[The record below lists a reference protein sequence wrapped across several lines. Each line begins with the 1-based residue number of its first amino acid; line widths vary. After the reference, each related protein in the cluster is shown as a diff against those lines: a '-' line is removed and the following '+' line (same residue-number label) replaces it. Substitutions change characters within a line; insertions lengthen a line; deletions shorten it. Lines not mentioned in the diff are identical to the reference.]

1 MNLLK
6 TKNGKNVGKALT
18 VVCAI
23 FIIIN
28 AFSIFGNFLN
38 LFDLEAANQIY
49 VDNNID
55 FVLTYPMVIYQIIMS
70 ILIVVAAVFTLKGE
84 KIGIFIYLG
93 VQIIGIIYTIITK
106 TFIFDSLYSLVVMIS
121 LLGWLIYRK
130 KDIFFE
136 PKVKA

>member
-6 TKNGKNVGKALT
+6 TKSGKSVGRALT

-28 AFSIFGNFLN
+28 AFSIIENFLN

-70 ILIVVAAVFTLKGE
+70 ILIVVAAFFTLKGE
-84 KIGIFIYLG
+84 KLGIFIYLG
-93 VQIIGIIYTIITK
+93 VQIIGIIYSIIAK
-106 TFIFDSLYSLVVMIS
+106 TFIFDSLYSLVVLVS

-130 KDIFFE
+130 KDIFFGE
-136 PKVKA
+136 KL